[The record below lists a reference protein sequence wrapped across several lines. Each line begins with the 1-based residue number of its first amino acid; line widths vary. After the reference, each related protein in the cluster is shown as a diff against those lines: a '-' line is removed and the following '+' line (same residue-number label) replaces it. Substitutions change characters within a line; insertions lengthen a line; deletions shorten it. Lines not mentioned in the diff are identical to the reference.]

1 MMGLDKWLWT
11 GSSHRSDHGI
21 YFIEVFLLLEFWS
34 GHICTLYMKQ
44 YQEAGARRGGGLD
57 SRGQLDS

>member
-1 MMGLDKWLWT
+1 MVGLDKWLWT
-11 GSSHRSDHGI
+11 GSSHQSDHGI

-34 GHICTLYMKQ
+34 GHIRTLYMKQ
-44 YQEAGARRGGGLD
+44 IPGSGDPQRGGF